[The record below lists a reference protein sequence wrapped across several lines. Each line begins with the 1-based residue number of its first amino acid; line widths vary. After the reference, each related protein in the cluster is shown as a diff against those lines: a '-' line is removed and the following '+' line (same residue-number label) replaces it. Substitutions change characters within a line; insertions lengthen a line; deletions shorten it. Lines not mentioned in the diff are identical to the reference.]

1 MVFVSPR
8 MQGDAYRRQRQR
20 GWKDPDDR
28 SVPGKYLR
36 IKLNDGTYTK
46 RWFRN
51 DLDLSLSDYNALHPD
66 DIKKLKKEQIPSE
79 QRSKKT
85 KAKRR
90 TK

>member
-8 MQGDAYRRQRQR
+8 SMCESYRRRRQS
-20 GWKDPDDR
+20 GWKDPNDR
-28 SVPGKYLR
+28 LAPGNLLR
-36 IKLNDGTYTK
+36 VKTDVGYTLFK
-46 RWFRN
+46 FRY
-51 DLDLSLSDYNALHPD
+51 DLPIPVNLFNALHPD
-66 DIKKLKKEQIPSE
+66 DVKKLKKEQIPSE